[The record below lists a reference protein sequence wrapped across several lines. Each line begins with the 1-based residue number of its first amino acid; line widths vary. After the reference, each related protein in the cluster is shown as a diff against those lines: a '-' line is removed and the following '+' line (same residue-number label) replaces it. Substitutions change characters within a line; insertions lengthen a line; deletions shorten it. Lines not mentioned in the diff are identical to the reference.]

1 MAQQKLIFAGCI
13 RIWSDNGEFVAE
25 YKKYNEYDQD
35 ELICRYYAKSNS
47 VTSVVESLFRELI
60 DDGIITVM
68 VSFLR
73 ESQSRLA
80 QSNEPFNS
88 SSP

>member
-1 MAQQKLIFAGCI
+1 MLDTIKQKEDGNMAQQKLIFAGCI

-47 VTSVVESLFRELI
+47 VTSAVESLFRELI
-60 DDGIITVM
+60 EDGSIP
-68 VSFLR
+68 LKHD
-73 ESQSRLA
+73 
-80 QSNEPFNS
+80 
-88 SSP
+88 

>member
-1 MAQQKLIFAGCI
+1 MLDTVKQKEDAKMAQQKLIFAGCI

-60 DDGIITVM
+60 DDGIITVGTK
-68 VSFLR
+68 
-73 ESQSRLA
+73 Q
-80 QSNEPFNS
+80 
-88 SSP
+88 

>member
-60 DDGIITVM
+60 DDGIITVIKWHKVM
-68 VSFLR
+68 
-73 ESQSRLA
+73 SRSIQA
-80 QSNEPFNS
+80 AHEH
-88 SSP
+88 

>member
-1 MAQQKLIFAGCI
+1 MLDTVKQKEDAKMAQQKLIFTGCI

-25 YKKYNEYDQD
+25 YKKYNYEYDQD

-60 DDGIITVM
+60 DDGIITVGTK
-68 VSFLR
+68 
-73 ESQSRLA
+73 
-80 QSNEPFNS
+80 
-88 SSP
+88 